1 MAAGALVFASAGYG
15 QPTQLPPAAS
25 ASAAQR
31 DSNDKPS
38 VNPETLTCS
47 ALKSELNNAGQLAI
61 LSGPKGAW
69 SDTFYGPAVPQCPF
83 WQIPEFTYVRARD
96 GLCGVGYIC
105 IDKPTVY

>member
-1 MAAGALVFASAGYG
+1 MAAGAFVFASAGHG
-15 QPTQLPPAAS
+15 QQTQAPPAAS
-25 ASAAQR
+25 GSAAQR
-31 DSNDKPS
+31 GSTDRSS

-47 ALKSELNNAGQLAI
+47 ALKTELNNAGQLAI
-61 LSGPKGAW
+61 LSGPRGAW
-69 SDTFYGPAVPQCPF
+69 SDTFYGPAVPRCPF